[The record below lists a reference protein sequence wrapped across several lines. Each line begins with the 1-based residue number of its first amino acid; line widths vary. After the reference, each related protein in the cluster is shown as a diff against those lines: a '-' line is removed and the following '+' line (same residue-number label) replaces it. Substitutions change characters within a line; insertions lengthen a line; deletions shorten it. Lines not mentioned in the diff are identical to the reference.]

1 MILDDLYSYI
11 TQQTSQDISSAGLH
25 VISDPETR
33 AEIRVVSQ
41 PGAVYMTSPMSGGQM
56 PGILQAIFTSLDEL
70 SPQSISR
77 LGLHL
82 IVDPDTREEIRVIRL
97 PEAIYIESPQ
107 MISELP
113 AGIPW
118 KLVKVQA

>member
-1 MILDDLYSYI
+1 MILDDLYSYM
-11 TQQTSQDISSAGLH
+11 TQQTSQDISSTGLH

-33 AEIRVVSQ
+33 TEIRVVSQ
-41 PGAVYMTSPMSGGQM
+41 PGAVYMTSLIPGGQM
-56 PGILQAIFTSLDEL
+56 PRILQTIFNSLDEL

-82 IVDPDTREEIRVIRL
+82 IMDPDTREEIRVIRL

-113 AGIPW
+113 AAPHV